1 MLTYYLNLFRMYLKY
16 IMFKTYLI
24 HASFKPLDLSFYLNL
39 GFQFDKSKNIF
50 KSNKRKYF

>member
-16 IMFKTYLI
+16 IIFKTYLI